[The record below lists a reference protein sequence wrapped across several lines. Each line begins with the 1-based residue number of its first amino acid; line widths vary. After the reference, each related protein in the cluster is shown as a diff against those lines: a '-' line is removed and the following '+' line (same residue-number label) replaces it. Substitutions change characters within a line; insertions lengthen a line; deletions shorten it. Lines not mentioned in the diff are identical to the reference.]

1 MRPIVQLAIETAMRR
16 GKIFELRWKHVNLD
30 RRTAHLPATKNGLP
44 KTVTL
49 SPKAIQLLKDLPR
62 SLCGRVFPTTADA
75 LKKAFVKGL
84 ERARLKYLGDC
95 DVAQVT
101 PREDIL
107 INLRFHDLRHEASC
121 RLATKLPNL
130 IELASVTGHREMNM
144 LKRYYNITAEELAAK
159 LA

>member
-1 MRPIVQLAIETAMRR
+1 M
-16 GKIFELRWKHVNLD
+16 
-30 RRTAHLPATKNGLP
+30 
-44 KTVTL
+44 
-49 SPKAIQLLKDLPR
+49 KDLPR

-75 LKKAFVKGL
+75 LKKAFVRGL

-101 PREDIL
+101 PQEDFL
-107 INLRFHDLRHEASC
+107 INLRFHDLRHEATC
-121 RLATKLPNL
+121 RLATNLPNL
-130 IELASVTGHREMNM
+130 IELASVTGHRDVNM

>member
-1 MRPIVQLAIETAMRR
+1 MRR
-16 GKIFELRWKHVNLD
+16 GEIFELRWKHVNLD

-44 KTVTL
+44 RTVPR
-49 SPKAIQLLKDLPR
+49 SPKAIQLLRDLPR

-75 LKKAFVKGL
+75 LKKAFVRGL
-84 ERARLKYLGDC
+84 KRARLTYLADC
-95 DVAQVT
+95 GTAQVA
-101 PREDIL
+101 RQEDFL
-107 INLRFHDLRHEASC
+107 IDLRFHDLRHEATC

-130 IELASVTGHREMNM
+130 IELASVTGHREVNM